1 MFIFQRV
8 LIPLVL
14 ISTIIFSGTV
24 FAQDKPSLKWNGYT
38 QATMI
43 KSENYKSFIFGF
55 ERVRIGLSGALN
67 EKMDYKLLFD
77 LIDTPDGIGPSGET
91 PKIINYA
98 MVTVKPY
105 KALRLS
111 VGKMKVPVGME
122 WNTAAH
128 SLDFVKRGYAQKF
141 IFHFDTGAMLH
152 MSNIGKHGLGFAFGV
167 FNAGP
172 NKATNVGDPKNGN
185 DYTLAGRVSAD
196 PVKSLHAEL
205 YWGSALTSVQD
216 QKDVTVAGAGIKWYP
231 ANTIELKGE
240 YITRDDQQN
249 IASDGAVYYCQAGY
263 LLFPFAQPIIKY
275 ENDDISADSYD
286 QTTITL
292 GCNFFLNPNKRKESK
307 IQINYVIS
315 DMEGQDSFQVL
326 FQGAF

>member
-1 MFIFQRV
+1 MILFRRFFV
-8 LIPLVL
+8 LFCLILSIVL
-14 ISTIIFSGTV
+14 TGNLW
-24 FAQDKPSLKWNGYT
+24 AQDKPSLKWNGYT
-38 QATMI
+38 QTTMI
-43 KSENYKSFIFGF
+43 KSEGYKSFVFGF
-55 ERVRIGLSGALN
+55 ERVRIGLAGALN

-77 LIDTPDGIGPSGET
+77 LVDSPDGIGPSGET

-105 KALRLS
+105 KDLRLS

-152 MSNIGKHGLGFAFGV
+152 MSNIGKHGLGFAAGV

-172 NKATNVGDPKNGN
+172 NKATNVGDPKDGN
-185 DYTLAGRVSAD
+185 DYTVAAQVSAD
-196 PVKSLHAEL
+196 PSKAVHAEL
-205 YWGSALTSVQD
+205 YWGSALTSVEG
-216 QKDVTVAGAGIKWYP
+216 QKDVTVAGAGFKWFP
-231 ANTIELKGE
+231 TATLEFKGE
-240 YITRDDQQN
+240 YITRDDFQTMS
-249 IASDGAVYYCQAGY
+249 SDGTVYYFQAGY
-263 LLFPFAQPIIKY
+263 LLFPYAQPIVKY
-275 ENDDISADSYD
+275 ENDDITADSYD
-286 QTTITL
+286 QTAITV

-307 IQINYVIS
+307 IQINYVAS
-315 DMEGQDSFQVL
+315 DLKGQDSFQIL